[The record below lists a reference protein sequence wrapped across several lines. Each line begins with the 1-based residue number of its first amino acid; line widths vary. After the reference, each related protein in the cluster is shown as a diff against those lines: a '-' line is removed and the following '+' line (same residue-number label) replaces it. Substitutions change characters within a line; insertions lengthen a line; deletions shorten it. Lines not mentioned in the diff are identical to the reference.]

1 MTASHPSTKKVIC
14 PICTVNELADGEEE
28 CSECRNGRDAYCAFQ
43 ETEPCKR
50 CGEGESWTV
59 KGPGGV
65 CIGQSWTGDE
75 AACNAEEAA
84 QALNAAYEA
93 GRQSALLPV
102 KQPANLDKYQL
113 EVGITP
119 DGREVI
125 VNHPEMEPSPNER
138 GGHIV
143 FSPQQARDFA
153 ALMFR
158 KAGECL

>member
-1 MTASHPSTKKVIC
+1 MTVPL
-14 PICTVNELADGEEE
+14 PADT
-28 CSECRNGRDAYCAFQ
+28 DAYVAIQ

-59 KGPGGV
+59 KGPDGV

-75 AACNAEEAA
+75 AECNAEEEAI
-84 QALNAAYEA
+84 ALNAAYRA
-93 GRQSALLPV
+93 GRQSVLMPEVLRG
-102 KQPANLDKYQL
+102 LGKYEL
-113 EVGITP
+113 EVGISP

-125 VNHPEMEPSPNER
+125 VNHPEMDPNPTGS

-153 ALMFR
+153 ALMVQ
-158 KAGECL
+158 KAGECR

>member
-1 MTASHPSTKKVIC
+1 MT
-14 PICTVNELADGEEE
+14 
-28 CSECRNGRDAYCAFQ
+28 DAYTAFQ

-50 CGEGESWTV
+50 CGDGESWTV
-59 KGPGGV
+59 KGPDGA
-65 CIGQSWTGDE
+65 CIGQSWTGDNAE
-75 AACNAEEAA
+75 CNAEEEA

-93 GRQSALLPV
+93 GRRSVLLPTQ
-102 KQPANLDKYQL
+102 QPQNLDKYQL

-125 VNHPEMEPSPNER
+125 VNHPEMEPNPSGS

-153 ALMFR
+153 ALMVQ
-158 KAGECL
+158 KAGECR